1 MAGPHLCRLGHVHAL
16 LVREDTGAVS
26 EVPFVVTDPTSTA
39 PIVYQTSDATWE
51 AYNAYNPPGVSNP
64 AGTGIDKGNSL
75 YQCYIACPPGTP
87 GGYTTTPAT
96 EVSYNR
102 PLQDGGTYEGRMSP
116 FYSEFPMIYFLEE
129 NGYDMTYISAMDTD
143 SNPSALN
150 GHQIFISSGHD
161 EYWSGNMRNNVQA
174 AVNHG
179 VNLAFF
185 SGNEVF
191 WKTQF
196 AKDPLDAT
204 PDRTMISYKETHN
217 EPPYGTSANQFDPS
231 DPSTWTGTWR
241 DPQGGAPDDAGTP
254 ENALTGQLTAV
265 DASANN
271 DDIQVPYQY
280 ANLPVWANTSVAQ
293 LTPSSPPVVLGTNL
307 GSLSSLQTMQN
318 GFGTLGYEWDADVDN
333 GFRPAGEIDMSS
345 TTDTATS
352 AFVEDYGT
360 NVTNNTTTETHHLSL
375 YRAASGALVFG
386 AGTVQFSWGLD
397 PWNPIE
403 QGSGPADRNMQQF
416 VVNLFAM
423 MGVQPATLISGLVPG
438 AESSSTTPPSS
449 VITSPTNNASLP
461 DGAPSTITGTATTNA
476 PGDVVAGVEVSTD
489 GGTTWHPATL
499 NGADAASMT
508 WIYSWQDAHGVPS
521 TEIESRA
528 TDSWGNIE
536 APTDGI
542 TVNISCG
549 AGCSIFGSG
558 YTPAIPDSGN
568 TNAVTVGLKFDS
580 TTYGVVDGISFY
592 KSGTNT
598 GTHVGML
605 WTSTGTLLAQAT
617 FTNETAS
624 GWQYVQFS
632 KPVPIIPNTTY
643 VASYY
648 APNGHNSEDN
658 GALDPNP
665 LPTLQPSNA
674 DAPPLHAVHNTPA
687 NPDGVWIAGQ
697 GFPTTGDINPGGDNF
712 GVDVLFTP
720 QPAPGPA
727 TSLTAN
733 AGFEAGLLS
742 WNAPTT
748 GGPVT
753 SYTITPY
760 IGSTPQPTTT
770 VTGTPAPTNATVI
783 GLTNGTTYTF
793 TVTASNPS
801 GTATP
806 SAASNPITPSM
817 TSPPVFIQEATAE
830 AQSVTNG
837 ISVSPTSNLTAGNRL
852 VVEVVES
859 AGATTN
865 VTDSVGDTFT
875 KLTSVTASNGT
886 QMSIWTAPITN
897 SGGTK
902 PVITATPST
911 TANMTIA
918 ALEYQGLSGAPGSV
932 VLDQV
937 ASAAGTTTSAATV
950 QSGPTPPTSGTN
962 EEAIGF
968 YADQGSND
976 TLAAGSGYTPRVT
989 VAPTSEP
996 EALVEDQV
1004 LSTSG
1009 TPNASA
1015 STGSNTTWMMATVVL
1030 KSEAMTPPT
1039 LPEAPAGVTA
1049 TGGDGS
1055 AQVSW
1060 TPPSNGGA
1068 LISSYAIT
1076 PYLGGVAQTPTIVS
1090 NAPPVSSTNIGNLTP
1105 GASYTF
1111 TVAATNTVGT
1121 GAQSAPSNAVTVLS
1135 LAVPAAPTNVTSTAG
1150 NTTAAVSW
1158 TAPSQDGGAPITSYL
1173 VTPGINTSEGI
1184 TYLSPVEVTGNP
1196 PTTGVTVTGLDNGT
1210 TYVFTVQ
1217 AVNVEGTGA
1226 SSQSNAVTPGTVPD
1240 APTGVNA
1247 TLGPVN
1253 GDATV
1258 VWTPPA
1264 SNGGSTIT
1272 SYTVTPYVGSTAE
1285 PSLDTTVTGTANSAV
1300 VDGLVVGTTYTFNV
1314 TATNA
1319 LGVGPASQQS
1329 NQVTP
1334 VTAPGVPFAVT
1345 ATAGTGSVTVGWT
1358 APSNTGGSSISSYTV
1373 TPYLGSTAQTPVTV
1387 SGSPPATS
1395 ATLSTLTNGST
1406 YTFTVSATNSAGAGP
1421 ASATSNLATPEA
1433 SAPPCP
1439 CTVFGS
1445 STPAAGAVDS
1455 GDSTAVNVGMAFSVD
1470 QPGYITGVRF
1480 YKAAANTGT
1489 HVGDLW
1495 SASGTELAQATF
1507 TGETASGWQLVSFST
1522 PVAVSVGTTYV
1533 VSYTDPNGHYSATS
1547 GTFSSANVN
1556 SPPLYG
1562 LATTTTPDGLYS
1574 MGSSP
1579 AFPTLTYQG
1588 DNYWVDPVFNLT
1600 PNGGGGRGAAGTPTA
1615 VTATAGTGSVTVGWT
1630 APSNTGGSSISSYT
1644 VTPYLGSTAQTPVTV
1659 SGSPPATSAT
1669 LSTLTNGSTYT
1680 FTVSA
1685 TNSAGA
1691 GPASATSNL
1700 ATPEASAPPCPCT
1713 VFGSSTPAAGAVDSG
1728 DSTAVNVGMAF
1739 SVDQPGYIT
1748 GVRFYKAA
1756 ANTGTHVGDL
1766 WSASGTE
1773 LAQATF
1779 TGETAS
1785 GWQLVSFSTPVAVS
1799 VGTTY
1804 VVSYTDP
1811 NGHYSATSGTFSS
1824 ANVNSPPLYGLATT
1838 TTPDGLYSMG
1848 SSPAF
1853 PTLTYQGDNYW
1864 VDPVFNLT
1872 PNGGG
1877 GGAAGTPTAV
1887 RATAGT
1893 GSVTVGWTAP
1903 SNTGGS
1909 SISSYTVTPYLG
1921 STAQTPVTVSGSPPA
1936 TSATLSTLTNGSTYT
1951 FTVSATNSAGAG
1963 PASATSNLAT
1973 PEASAPPCP
1982 CTVFGSS
1989 TPAAGAVDSGDSTAV
2004 NVGMA
2009 FSVDQPG
2016 YITGVRFYK
2025 AAANTGTHVGDLWSA
2040 SGTELAQ
2047 ATFTGETASGW
2058 QLVSFSTPVA
2068 VSVGTTYVVSYTDP
2082 NGHYSA
2088 TSGTFSSANVNNPPL
2103 YGLATTTTP
2112 DGLYSMGS
2120 SARLPD
2126 PHLPGR
2132 QLLGRPGLQPHA
2144 ERRRRAAAAGAPTA
2158 VTATAGTGSVTVG
2171 WTAPSNTGGSSISS
2185 YTVTPYLGSTAQ
2197 TPVTVSGSPP
2207 ATSATLSTL
2216 TNGSTYTFTVSATN
2230 SAGAGPA
2237 SATSNLATPEASAPP
2252 CPCTVFGSSTPAAG
2266 AVDSGDSTA
2275 VNVGHGLQRRPA
2287 RLHHRRALLQG
2298 GREHRHPRR
2307 RPLECLGDRC
2317 SPRPPS
2323 RARRPRAG
2331 SWCRSRPPW
2340 PSAPAPPTWSPTP
2353 TPTATTPPRAG
2364 RSRRPTSTARRSTG
2378 WPRRPRPT
2386 ASIPWGAPP
2395 PSRPSPTRAT
2405 TTGSTRS
2412 STSRRTAAAGTRGRA
2427 HRGQGD
2433 GGHRVGDRGVDGA
2446 EQHRRQLDLELHGD
2460 PLPGLD
2466 RPDPG
2471 HGVGVSARHLGDLVD
2486 VDQREHLHLHRQRH
2500 QQRRCGS
2507 GVGDE
2512 QPGHA
2517 RGLRTA
2523 VPVHGV
2529 RFLHPGGGSRR
2540 QR

>member
-1 MAGPHLCRLGHVHAL
+1 M
-16 LVREDTGAVS
+16 
-26 EVPFVVTDPTSTA
+26 
-39 PIVYQTSDATWE
+39 
-51 AYNAYNPPGVSNP
+51 
-64 AGTGIDKGNSL
+64 
-75 YQCYIACPPGTP
+75 
-87 GGYTTTPAT
+87 
-96 EVSYNR
+96 
-102 PLQDGGTYEGRMSP
+102 
-116 FYSEFPMIYFLEE
+116 
-129 NGYDMTYISAMDTD
+129 
-143 SNPSALN
+143 
-150 GHQIFISSGHD
+150 
-161 EYWSGNMRNNVQA
+161 
-174 AVNHG
+174 
-179 VNLAFF
+179 
-185 SGNEVF
+185 
-191 WKTQF
+191 
-196 AKDPLDAT
+196 
-204 PDRTMISYKETHN
+204 
-217 EPPYGTSANQFDPS
+217 
-231 DPSTWTGTWR
+231 
-241 DPQGGAPDDAGTP
+241 
-254 ENALTGQLTAV
+254 
-265 DASANN
+265 
-271 DDIQVPYQY
+271 
-280 ANLPVWANTSVAQ
+280 
-293 LTPSSPPVVLGTNL
+293 
-307 GSLSSLQTMQN
+307 
-318 GFGTLGYEWDADVDN
+318 
-333 GFRPAGEIDMSS
+333 
-345 TTDTATS
+345 
-352 AFVEDYGT
+352 
-360 NVTNNTTTETHHLSL
+360 
-375 YRAASGALVFG
+375 
-386 AGTVQFSWGLD
+386 
-397 PWNPIE
+397 
-403 QGSGPADRNMQQF
+403 
-416 VVNLFAM
+416 
-423 MGVQPATLISGLVPG
+423 
-438 AESSSTTPPSS
+438 
-449 VITSPTNNASLP
+449 
-461 DGAPSTITGTATTNA
+461 
-476 PGDVVAGVEVSTD
+476 
-489 GGTTWHPATL
+489 
-499 NGADAASMT
+499 
-508 WIYSWQDAHGVPS
+508 
-521 TEIESRA
+521 
-528 TDSWGNIE
+528 
-536 APTDGI
+536 
-542 TVNISCG
+542 
-549 AGCSIFGSG
+549 
-558 YTPAIPDSGN
+558 
-568 TNAVTVGLKFDS
+568 
-580 TTYGVVDGISFY
+580 
-592 KSGTNT
+592 
-598 GTHVGML
+598 
-605 WTSTGTLLAQAT
+605 
-617 FTNETAS
+617 
-624 GWQYVQFS
+624 
-632 KPVPIIPNTTY
+632 
-643 VASYY
+643 
-648 APNGHNSEDN
+648 
-658 GALDPNP
+658 
-665 LPTLQPSNA
+665 
-674 DAPPLHAVHNTPA
+674 
-687 NPDGVWIAGQ
+687 
-697 GFPTTGDINPGGDNF
+697 
-712 GVDVLFTP
+712 
-720 QPAPGPA
+720 
-727 TSLTAN
+727 
-733 AGFEAGLLS
+733 
-742 WNAPTT
+742 
-748 GGPVT
+748 
-753 SYTITPY
+753 
-760 IGSTPQPTTT
+760 
-770 VTGTPAPTNATVI
+770 
-783 GLTNGTTYTF
+783 
-793 TVTASNPS
+793 
-801 GTATP
+801 
-806 SAASNPITPSM
+806 
-817 TSPPVFIQEATAE
+817 
-830 AQSVTNG
+830 
-837 ISVSPTSNLTAGNRL
+837 
-852 VVEVVES
+852 
-859 AGATTN
+859 
-865 VTDSVGDTFT
+865 
-875 KLTSVTASNGT
+875 
-886 QMSIWTAPITN
+886 
-897 SGGTK
+897 
-902 PVITATPST
+902 
-911 TANMTIA
+911 
-918 ALEYQGLSGAPGSV
+918 
-932 VLDQV
+932 
-937 ASAAGTTTSAATV
+937 
-950 QSGPTPPTSGTN
+950 QSGPTSPSSGTN

-1009 TPNASA
+1009 TPNAPV

-1076 PYLGGVAQTPTIVS
+1076 PYIGGVAQTPTIVS

-1196 PTTGVTVTGLDNGT
+1196 PATGVTVTGLDNGT

-1264 SNGGSTIT
+1264 DNGGSTIT

-1285 PSLDTTVTGTANSAV
+1285 PSLDTTVTGTANSGV

-1345 ATAGTGSVTVGWT
+1345 ATAGTGSVTVAWT

-1556 SPPLYG
+1556 TPPLYG

-1574 MGSSP
+1574 IGSSA

-1600 PNGGGGRGAAGTPTA
+1600 PNGGGGGGATAGAPTA
-1615 VTATAGTGSVTVGWT
+1615 VKATAGTGSVTVAWT

-1824 ANVNSPPLYGLATT
+1824 ANVNTPPLYGLATT
-1838 TTPDGLYSMG
+1838 TTPDGLYSIG
-1848 SSPAF
+1848 SSAAF

-1877 GGAAGTPTAV
+1877 GGGATAGAPTAV
-1887 RATAGT
+1887 TATAGT
-1893 GSVTVGWTAP
+1893 GSVTVAWTAP

-2088 TSGTFSSANVNNPPL
+2088 TSGTFSSANVNTPPL

-2112 DGLYSMGS
+2112 DGLYSIGS
-2120 SARLPD
+2120 SPAFPTLTYQGDNYWVD
-2126 PHLPGR
+2126 PVFNLTPNG
-2132 QLLGRPGLQPHA
+2132 GGGGGA
-2144 ERRRRAAAAGAPTA
+2144 TAGAPTA
-2158 VTATAGTGSVTVG
+2158 VKATAGTGSVTVA

-2275 VNVGHGLQRRPA
+2275 VNVGMAFSVDQPGYITGVRFYKAAANTGTHV
-2287 RLHHRRALLQG
+2287 
-2298 GREHRHPRR
+2298 
-2307 RPLECLGDRC
+2307 GDL
-2317 SPRPPS
+2317 
-2323 RARRPRAG
+2323 
-2331 SWCRSRPPW
+2331 W
-2340 PSAPAPPTWSPTP
+2340 SASGTELAQATFTGETASGWQLVSFSTP
-2353 TPTATTPPRAG
+2353 VAVSVGTTYVVSYTDPNGHYSATSGTFSSANVNTPPLYG
-2364 RSRRPTSTARRSTG
+2364 L
-2378 WPRRPRPT
+2378 
-2386 ASIPWGAPP
+2386 
-2395 PSRPSPTRAT
+2395 AT
-2405 TTGSTRS
+2405 TTTPDGLYSIGSSAAFPTLTYQGDNYWVDPVFNLTPAVAPGAPTAVTATAGTGSVTVAWTAPSNTGGSSISSYTVTPYLGSTAQTPVTVSGSPPATSATLSTLTNGSTYTFTVSATNSAGAGPASATSNLATPEASAPPCPCTVFGS
-2412 STSRRTAAAGTRGRA
+2412 STPAAGA
-2427 HRGQGD
+2427 VDSGD
-2433 GGHRVGDRGVDGA
+2433 STAVNVGMA
-2446 EQHRRQLDLELHGD
+2446 F
-2460 PLPGLD
+2460 
-2466 RPDPG
+2466 
-2471 HGVGVSARHLGDLVD
+2471 S
-2486 VDQREHLHLHRQRH
+2486 VDQ
-2500 QQRRCGS
+2500 
-2507 GVGDE
+2507 
-2512 QPGHA
+2512 PGYI
-2517 RGLRTA
+2517 T
-2523 VPVHGV
+2523 GV
-2529 RFLHPGGGSRR
+2529 RFYKAAANTGTHVGDLWSASGTELAQATFTGETASGWQLVSFSTPVAVSVGTTYVVSYTDPNGHYSATSGTFSSANVNTPPLYGLATTTTPDGLYSIGSSAAFPTLTYQGDNYWVDPVFNLVDQPGGP
-2540 QR
+2540 